1 MAIALTQLNKQNKMT
16 ATVETLDRASA
27 SVADIALRFPHA
39 IDILNKHHLDYC
51 CNGKKLF
58 DDVCKRN
65 NLDPEQIWQEVQ
77 YTNGGSSA
85 GKSDR
90 FESWNLTLLV
100 DYIVMNHHVYVTSA
114 IPEIKGLLDKVCSAH
129 GDDQPYLLGVREKFN
144 SLSEELLSHMP
155 KEEQLL
161 FPAIKRIEQNTLH
174 TKDSFSAD
182 NLTIPIMVMEHEHE
196 VAGDL
201 VKSIR
206 TLTNNFMPPAFA
218 CPTFLITYKMLQEF
232 DNDLMQHIHLEN
244 NILFPKAQLLS
255 QN

>member
-1 MAIALTQLNKQNKMT
+1 MT
-16 ATVETLDRASA
+16 ATIETLDRASA

-51 CNGKKLF
+51 CNGKKQF
-58 DDVCKRN
+58 DDVCKQH

-77 YTNGGSSA
+77 HAIGGSTT
-85 GKSDR
+85 GKADR
-90 FESWNLTLLV
+90 FESWNLTLLI

-114 IPEIKGLLDKVCSAH
+114 IPEIKGLLNKVCEAH
-129 GDDQPYLLGVREKFN
+129 GAEQPFLLSVREKFN
-144 SLSEELLSHMP
+144 RLAEELLAHMP

-161 FPAIKRIEQNTLH
+161 FPAIKRIEQNALNA
-174 TKDSFSAD
+174 KDPSSAD

-196 VAGDL
+196 TAGDL

-206 TLTNNFMPPAFA
+206 SLTNYFSPPAFA

-232 DNDLMQHIHLEN
+232 DDDLMQHIHLEN
-244 NILFPKAQLLS
+244 NILFPKAKKLTEI
-255 QN
+255 

>member
-1 MAIALTQLNKQNKMT
+1 MT
-16 ATVETLDRASA
+16 ATAETLDRASA

-51 CNGKKLF
+51 CNGKKRF

-77 YTNGGSSA
+77 HANGGSSS
-85 GKSDR
+85 GKPDR
-90 FESWNLTLLV
+90 FESWKLTLLI

-114 IPEIKGLLDKVCSAH
+114 IPEIKGLLNKVCHAH
-129 GDDQPYLLGVREKFN
+129 GEDHPNLLSVREKFN
-144 SLSEELLSHMP
+144 SLSEELLAHLP
-155 KEEQLL
+155 KEEELL
-161 FPAIKRIEQNTLH
+161 FPAIKRIEQNALNA
-174 TKDSFSAD
+174 KDSSSSD

-196 VAGDL
+196 TAGDL
-201 VKSIR
+201 MKSIR
-206 TLTNNFMPPAFA
+206 TLTNHFMPPAFA

-244 NILFPKAQLLS
+244 NLLFPKAKILN